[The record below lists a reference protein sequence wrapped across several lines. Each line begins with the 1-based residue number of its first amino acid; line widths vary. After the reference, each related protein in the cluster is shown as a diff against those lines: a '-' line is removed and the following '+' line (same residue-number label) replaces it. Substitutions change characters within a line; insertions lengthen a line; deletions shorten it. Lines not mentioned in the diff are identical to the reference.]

1 MLNPADLFHQNRQTN
16 WLLVDRA
23 LGWGRDQISPSQ
35 QLVDRVQ
42 RRLDQLHNS
51 AVSSRPLKILLVQS
65 DPIEF
70 LADFLAAE
78 IGQHHLFLANP
89 SWRQQEWQQVC
100 SLVKPDQIWGE
111 ELPGLADFEPAPLI
125 NSNHGNEPAQ
135 ILIPT
140 GGSSGKIRFA
150 IHTWET
156 LTASVEGCQ
165 RYFKLEKINCCCVL
179 PLYHVS
185 GLMQFIRA
193 FQSGGELF
201 ISSFKQLLNDLETQ
215 SLQTNFA
222 DFFLSLVP
230 TQLQQLLQI
239 PSAISWLQQF
249 KAVLIGGGPTW
260 PDLLEQARVLKI
272 PLAPTYGMTE
282 TAAQIATLKPSAFLT
297 GKSGYTVLPHARVR
311 ICNAEGEPLSR
322 GQTGKITVETPALAL
337 GYYPEQ
343 FKDAP
348 PHLITDDL
356 GWLDAWGTLH
366 LVGRSSEKI
375 ITGGENVFP
384 IEVEAAIRQTGLVR
398 DVCVLGL
405 PDCQWGEVV
414 TAVYVPVQPDL
425 SVSSLQ
431 AAIATQ
437 LSKYKQPKRWIPLTT
452 LPRNNQGKINRPQ
465 LLATL
470 VQDHNGGATL

>member
-1 MLNPADLFHQNRQTN
+1 MLSPEELCCPNGIEN
-16 WLLVDRA
+16 LLISKPGDRIPMRHK
-23 LGWGRDQISPSQ
+23 LRH
-35 QLVDRVQ
+35 
-42 RRLDQLHNS
+42 QLHLRLNQLH
-51 AVSSRPLKILLVQS
+51 REPENLKILSVQT
-65 DPIEF
+65 DPVQL
-70 LADFLAAE
+70 LADVLAAYTGNHQ
-78 IGQHHLFLANP
+78 IFLANP
-89 SWRQQEWQQVC
+89 DWKELEWQQVF
-100 SLVKPDQIWGE
+100 SQVKFDQIWGNSSF
-111 ELPGLADFEPAPLI
+111 LPNESKAIYSNSFSKSALI
-125 NSNHGNEPAQ
+125 M
-135 ILIPT
+135 IPT

-150 IHTWET
+150 MHTWET
-156 LTASVEGCQ
+156 LIAAVYGFQQFFEVES
-165 RYFKLEKINCCCVL
+165 INYCCIL

-185 GLMQFIRA
+185 GLMQFFRA
-193 FQSGGELF
+193 GFTGGRLY
-201 ISSFKQLLNDLETQ
+201 ISSFQELLKDLESNFI
-215 SLQTNFA
+215 SL
-222 DFFLSLVP
+222 DFSNYFLSLVP

-239 PSAISWLQQF
+239 PSAIPWLQQF

-260 PDLLEQARVLKI
+260 PDLLEQARALKI

-282 TAAQIATLKPSAFLT
+282 TAAQIATLNPSAFLT
-297 GKSGYTVLPHARVR
+297 GKSGYTVLPHARIR
-311 ICNAEGEPLSR
+311 ICNPAGEPLSE

-337 GYYPEQ
+337 GYYPER
-343 FKDAP
+343 FKDDP

-405 PDCQWGEVV
+405 PDRQWGEVV
-414 TAVYVPVQPDL
+414 TAVYVPLQPDL
-425 SVSSLQ
+425 PVSRLQ

-470 VQDHNGGATL
+470 VQDYNGGAIL